1 MNKIIAL
8 SSFVILLGSCKDI
21 DCDQLP
27 KSYSNYDDAVKI
39 IKASHFKIQ
48 EVVNTSQSSWVRGAS
63 YYSCD
68 GNFGFFILKTD
79 KQMYLY
85 ADVPV
90 DIWNGFKNAESFGSY
105 YDYNIKHKFSFNLN
119 Q

>member
-1 MNKIIAL
+1 MNRIIAL
-8 SSFVILLGSCKDI
+8 LLFVIFLGSCNYI
-21 DCDQLP
+21 SCDQLP
-27 KSYSNYDDAVKI
+27 KSYSSYDEAVRI
-39 IKASHFKIQ
+39 IEESHFRMQ
-48 EVVNTSQSSWVRGAS
+48 EVVNTSKSSWVRGAS

-85 ADVPV
+85 EGVPI

-119 Q
+119 